1 MASKKTITNSYWADR
16 FLLIEELS
24 KRSADEVILE
34 LRREY
39 TRTLHD
45 LNRELLYWYERLSLN
60 NGLTG
65 GEAILQARK
74 LLTADELKEFKW
86 TVEEYVKHASDK
98 ELSVRF
104 AKEVENA
111 SVRAHIS
118 RIDALKTQITMHTNY
133 LAAVEVA
140 TLSKLMGDVY
150 TDSFYRVAFEMQ
162 KMAGYFTPFATLDVY
177 AVKQAIEKPWYA
189 DGLTFSDRIW
199 KNQAALRLRLNSDL
213 TQNIIRGQA
222 PDKLITQITKE
233 FGVTRYQAARLI
245 YTERAAAMSRANY
258 DCYRELGVEEY
269 EILATLDNKT
279 SELCQDMDG
288 EHFRIEDYNI
298 GTTAPPFHPNCR
310 STTMPYFGELKGG
323 ERIARDAE
331 GNNYFVPGDMKYKEW
346 KEKYVVDALPKEYHE
361 NYKKYASIL
370 GKDNLPSIDEYAKKW
385 YNRERDIFKDARL
398 SFRQE
403 LTGKNF
409 ESIAHL
415 KGRLTNYEA
424 RLWYDAKVKDIG
436 SFVDPSKTL
445 RGQAQQ
451 AFDLRNTYKTQTRSL
466 MEDKVAK
473 AKIEKDDPIIS
484 FKTFMGRIMEN
495 KEFSRHEAYEYTI
508 RSATRPNKGVNE
520 ILGIPN
526 E

>member
-1 MASKKTITNSYWADR
+1 MASKKTIINSYWADR

-279 SELCQDMDG
+279 SEICQDMDG
-288 EHFRIEDYNI
+288 EHFRIADYNI

-323 ERIARDAE
+323 ERIARDAD

-346 KEKYVVDALPKEYHE
+346 KEKYVQDAERIKFTNADKYGTIKIDGEDHILKSSRQHYLKHVEGTKQFEQYLAANLKKGVRPQSIISINE
-361 NYKKYASIL
+361 NEAQKVIRKYAGTGFL
-370 GKDNLPSIDEYAKKW
+370 EGNK
-385 YNRERDIFKDARL
+385 ERVVL
-398 SFRQE
+398 
-403 LTGKNF
+403 
-409 ESIAHL
+409 
-415 KGRLTNYEA
+415 
-424 RLWYDAKVKDIG
+424 
-436 SFVDPSKTL
+436 
-445 RGQAQQ
+445 
-451 AFDLRNTYKTQTRSL
+451 
-466 MEDKVAK
+466 DKVIGKYHNGQEYVETKHIKIHYGKK
-473 AKIEKDDPIIS
+473 AAHIVPVSPKG
-484 FKTFMGRIMEN
+484 FK
-495 KEFSRHEAYEYTI
+495 K
-508 RSATRPNKGVNE
+508 
-520 ILGIPN
+520 
-526 E
+526 